1 MILSQVKNE
10 HIQAFLQGHD
20 WDFLIGS
27 VHEING
33 ELFEVDKKWSREQGE
48 TLWLRYFELLCAAV
62 SSGYFSL
69 VSHPVRMRVKP
80 VISTTI
86 VEAQGVTRDFHG
98 GGGVVHALR
107 GIDLRIEP
115 GEFVALRGRSGS
127 GKTTLLNI
135 LIGLDNPTQGRV
147 IILGED
153 LARLSETER
162 ARLRRESIGMMF
174 QNAHL
179 FPSLTAQ
186 ENVEVP
192 LRLARLDPM
201 QRTQKSRRALEMV
214 GLALRAHHRGL
225 ELSGGEQQRVALA
238 RALVHEPRF
247 IVADEPTGNLDSV
260 TGRDIAQ
267 LLHAIVHQS
276 QIGLLVATH
285 DATIVA
291 SSDRVL
297 QIQDGRIVE
306 TATV

>member
-1 MILSQVKNE
+1 M
-10 HIQAFLQGHD
+10 
-20 WDFLIGS
+20 
-27 VHEING
+27 
-33 ELFEVDKKWSREQGE
+33 
-48 TLWLRYFELLCAAV
+48 
-62 SSGYFSL
+62 
-69 VSHPVRMRVKP
+69 KP
-80 VISTTI
+80 EISTAIAET
-86 VEAQGVTRDFHG
+86 QGVTRDFHG

-107 GIDLRIEP
+107 GIDLCIEP

-186 ENVEVP
+186 ENIEVP
-192 LRLARLDPM
+192 LRLARLDPT
-201 QRTQKSRRALEMV
+201 QRTQKSKRALEMV
-214 GLALRAHHRGL
+214 GLGPRAHHRGL

-267 LLHAIVHQS
+267 LLRAIAHQS